1 MKSWHKIA
9 AVSLVAVGLVIAGA
23 LSPRRASSSEEAFNS
38 LSDRLLCQCGCGQH
52 LQGCNMH
59 PCGTA
64 YPMRDQVRAS
74 IAAGK
79 SEEGI
84 VEEFVQQMGA
94 GVLAMPPARGIGLVA
109 WIMPVAVLLLGL
121 AVIFRVV
128 KRWRPQPAAERAGP
142 PASTAAPSGAPASDT
157 LPSGT
162 LQRYTASIDEE
173 LEREA

>member
-23 LSPRRASSSEEAFNS
+23 LSPRRSSSSEEVFDR
-38 LSDRLLCQCGCGQH
+38 LSDRLMCGCGCGQH
-52 LQGCNMH
+52 LNGCNMH

-74 IAAGK
+74 MAAGK
-79 SEEGI
+79 SEEEI
-84 VEEFVQQMGA
+84 VEEFVQQVGA
-94 GVLAMPPARGIGLVA
+94 GVLAVPPARGIGLAA
-109 WIMPVAVLLLGL
+109 WIMPVAALLLGL

-128 KRWRPQPAAERAGP
+128 KRWRPRSAAERAGP
-142 PASTAAPSGAPASDT
+142 PASTAVPSGSRASDP
-157 LPSGT
+157 LE
-162 LQRYTASIDEE
+162 RYTASIDEE

>member
-1 MKSWHKIA
+1 MKSWHKTA
-9 AVSLVAVGLVIAGA
+9 AVGLAAVGLVIAGA
-23 LSPRRASSSEEAFNS
+23 IGPRRTSSSEEAFNR

-64 YPMRDQVRAS
+64 YPMRDQIRAS
-74 IAAGK
+74 MAAGK
-79 SEEGI
+79 SEEEV

-94 GVLAMPPARGIGLVA
+94 GVLAMPPARGIGLAA
-109 WIMPVAVLLLGL
+109 WIMPLAALLLGL

-128 KRWRPQPAAERAGP
+128 KRWRPQPAVERAGP
-142 PASTAAPSGAPASDT
+142 PASTAAPN
-157 LPSGT
+157 GT
-162 LQRYTASIDEE
+162 LERYTASIDEE